1 MARALTP
8 QDCYALINSIAEQ
21 ATGQTTLTA
30 IDSSSFVSVG
40 ELVLASGME
49 NVVNSLSLVLGRTF
63 IAVRPYE
70 AKLRILNAIST
81 DGYTSRLR
89 KISYYSRAAEAAGF
103 ENTQLYT
110 NLAMGFDNG
119 VNPDSQTPPQ
129 DQSTGSMW
137 VQNQPVPLEVNFAGS
152 SVWDESTTV
161 YEEQL
166 KVAFR
171 NEAEF
176 ASFVGGIMTEKAND
190 IESAK
195 EAFNRMTLLNF
206 IAGAYDLNASTG
218 SAIDL
223 TAAYNAF
230 ANPSP
235 AATRADLLP
244 GGQYA
249 TEFREFFTAYFK
261 GISDKLEN
269 RSVKWHWSPTK
280 VVNGV
285 NYNLLRHTPKSKQR
299 AIMYGPYFRDAQA
312 TIMPALFNE
321 QYLDMGK
328 QFETVEFWQ
337 SEDRGA
343 AISVTP
349 AIPDVNGQTQV
360 AGNAVALDYVLA
372 VIYDEDA
379 LMVDYQF
386 EGSYSSPLEAKK
398 LYRNIFWHY
407 KKNAINDFSENHLI
421 LYLG

>member
-8 QDCYALINSIAEQ
+8 QDCYALMNSLVEQ
-21 ATGQTTLTA
+21 ATGQASLTA
-30 IDSSSFVSVG
+30 VDSSSFVSAG
-40 ELVLASGME
+40 ELVLASGTE
-49 NVVNSLSLVLGRTF
+49 NVVNSLSMILGRTL

-70 AKLRILNAIST
+70 AKLRIMNTLNSGLYAN
-81 DGYTSRLR
+81 RLR
-89 KISYYSRAAEAAGF
+89 KISYYAREAEPAGF
-103 ENTQLYT
+103 ENTNLYT

-161 YEEQL
+161 YETQL

-171 NEAEF
+171 SEAEF
-176 ASFVGGIMTEKAND
+176 AQFVSGILTEKGSD

-206 IAGAYDLNASTG
+206 IAGAVDLNASTG

-223 TAAYNAF
+223 VPLFGTYIGQTV
-230 ANPSP
+230 
-235 AATRADLLP
+235 TRADLLP
-244 GGQYA
+244 GGTYA
-249 TEFREFFTAYFK
+249 TEFREWFTAFFK
-261 GISDKLEN
+261 GVSDKMEN
-269 RSVKWHWSPTK
+269 RSKKWHWSPTK
-280 VVNGV
+280 TINGV
-285 NYNLLRHTPKSKQR
+285 SYTLLRHTPKSKQR

-312 TIMPALFNE
+312 TIMPALFNP
-321 QYLDMGK
+321 QYLDMDK

-337 SEDRGA
+337 AEDSGA

-349 AIPDVNGQTQV
+349 AIPDVNGQTQIQ
-360 AGNAVALDYVLA
+360 GSAVALDYVLGI
-372 VIYDEDA
+372 IYDEDA

-398 LYRNIFWHY
+398 LYRNIFWHFR
-407 KKNAINDFSENHLI
+407 KNAINDFTENHVVF
-421 LYLG
+421 YLG

>member
-8 QDCYALINSIAEQ
+8 QDCYALMNSLVEQ
-21 ATGQTTLTA
+21 ATGQASLTA
-30 IDSSSFVSVG
+30 VDSSSFVSAG
-40 ELVLASGME
+40 ELVLASGTE
-49 NVVNSLSLVLGRTF
+49 NVVNSLSMILGRTL

-70 AKLRILNAIST
+70 AKLRIMNTLNSGLYAN
-81 DGYTSRLR
+81 RLR
-89 KISYYSRAAEAAGF
+89 KISYYAREAEPAGF
-103 ENTQLYT
+103 ENTNLYT

-161 YEEQL
+161 YETQL

-171 NEAEF
+171 SEAEF
-176 ASFVGGIMTEKAND
+176 AQFVSGILTEKGSD

-206 IAGAYDLNASTG
+206 IAGAVDLTASTG

-223 TAAYNAF
+223 VPLFGTYIGQTV
-230 ANPSP
+230 
-235 AATRADLLP
+235 TRADLLP
-244 GGQYA
+244 GGTYA
-249 TEFREFFTAYFK
+249 TEFREWFTAFFK
-261 GISDKLEN
+261 GVSDKMEN
-269 RSVKWHWSPTK
+269 RSKKWHWSPTK
-280 VVNGV
+280 TINGV
-285 NYNLLRHTPKSKQR
+285 SYTLLRHTPKSKQR

-312 TIMPALFNE
+312 TIMPALFNP
-321 QYLDMGK
+321 QYLDMDK

-337 SEDRGA
+337 AEDSGA

-349 AIPDVNGQTQV
+349 AIPDVNGQTQIQ
-360 AGNAVALDYVLA
+360 GSAVALDYVLGI
-372 VIYDEDA
+372 IYDEDA

-386 EGSYSSPLEAKK
+386 EGSYSTPLEAKK
-398 LYRNIFWHY
+398 LYRNIFWHFR
-407 KKNAINDFSENHLI
+407 KNAINDFTENHVVF
-421 LYLG
+421 YLG

>member
-8 QDCYALINSIAEQ
+8 QDCYALMNSLVEQ
-21 ATGQTTLTA
+21 ATGQASLTA
-30 IDSSSFVSVG
+30 VDSSSFVSAG
-40 ELVLASGME
+40 ELVLASGTE
-49 NVVNSLSLVLGRTF
+49 NVVNSLSMILGRTL

-70 AKLRILNAIST
+70 AKLRIMNTLNSGLYAN
-81 DGYTSRLR
+81 RLR
-89 KISYYSRAAEAAGF
+89 KISYYAREAEPAGF
-103 ENTQLYT
+103 ENTNLYT

-161 YEEQL
+161 YETQL

-171 NEAEF
+171 SEAEF
-176 ASFVGGIMTEKAND
+176 AQFVSGILTEKGSD

-206 IAGAYDLNASTG
+206 IAGAVDLNASTG

-223 TAAYNAF
+223 VPLFGTYIGQTV
-230 ANPSP
+230 
-235 AATRADLLP
+235 TRADLLP
-244 GGQYA
+244 GGTYA
-249 TEFREFFTAYFK
+249 TEFREWFTAFFK
-261 GISDKLEN
+261 GVSDKMEN
-269 RSVKWHWSPTK
+269 RSKKWHWSPTK
-280 VVNGV
+280 TINGV
-285 NYNLLRHTPKSKQR
+285 SYTLLRHTPKSKQR

-312 TIMPALFNE
+312 TIMPALFNP
-321 QYLDMGK
+321 QYLDMDK

-337 SEDRGA
+337 AEDSGA

-349 AIPDVNGQTQV
+349 AIPDVNGQTQIQ
-360 AGNAVALDYVLA
+360 GSAVALDYVLGI
-372 VIYDEDA
+372 IYDEDA

-386 EGSYSSPLEAKK
+386 EGSYSTPLEAKK
-398 LYRNIFWHY
+398 LYRNIFWHFR
-407 KKNAINDFSENHLI
+407 KNAINDFTENHVVF
-421 LYLG
+421 YLG

>member
-8 QDCYALINSIAEQ
+8 QDCYALMNSLVEQ
-21 ATGQTTLTA
+21 ATGQASLTA
-30 IDSSSFVSVG
+30 VDSSSFVSAG
-40 ELVLASGME
+40 ELVLASGTE
-49 NVVNSLSLVLGRTF
+49 NVVNSLSMILGRTL

-70 AKLRILNAIST
+70 AKLRIMNTLNSGLYAN
-81 DGYTSRLR
+81 RLR
-89 KISYYSRAAEAAGF
+89 KISYYAREAEPAGF
-103 ENTQLYT
+103 ENTNLYT

-161 YEEQL
+161 YETQL

-171 NEAEF
+171 SEAEF
-176 ASFVGGIMTEKAND
+176 AQFVSGILTEKGSD

-206 IAGAYDLNASTG
+206 IAGAVDLNASTG

-223 TAAYNAF
+223 VPLFGTYIGQTV
-230 ANPSP
+230 
-235 AATRADLLP
+235 TRADLLP
-244 GGQYA
+244 GGTYA
-249 TEFREFFTAYFK
+249 TEFREWFTAFFK
-261 GISDKLEN
+261 GVSDKMEN
-269 RSVKWHWSPTK
+269 RSKKWHWSPTK
-280 VVNGV
+280 TINGV
-285 NYNLLRHTPKSKQR
+285 SYTLLRHTPKSKQR

-312 TIMPALFNE
+312 TIMPALFNP
-321 QYLDMGK
+321 QYLDMDK

-337 SEDRGA
+337 AEDSGA

-349 AIPDVNGQTQV
+349 AIPDVNGQTQIQ
-360 AGNAVALDYVLA
+360 GSAVALDYVLGI
-372 VIYDEDA
+372 IYDEDA

-386 EGSYSSPLEAKK
+386 EGSYSTPLEAKK
-398 LYRNIFWHY
+398 LYRNIFWHFR
-407 KKNAINDFSENHLI
+407 KNATNDFTENHVVF
-421 LYLG
+421 YLG